1 MNVEKNGIQAI
12 LSAITAIELNDP
24 AQITWK
30 KLLRK
35 KFTANDAIVVA
46 VNLIPLIGVWAW
58 QWDAKEMF
66 LVYCLETV
74 IVGGYNVLQMLLT
87 AIVKKKDVWDD
98 STGTMMPG
106 LFFVFFFIIHYGFFV
121 FIQLSLFL
129 SIIHLPGLD
138 GLGSAFTFLFHFPD
152 YLGRDALIVLLLFV
166 FSYGVMM
173 TRKHLW
179 SGAYKTAS
187 MGMLMFT
194 PYPRIFVQQFVVILG
209 SFVLVFG
216 ARASGIFMLIFV
228 TVKILFELVLDFDQL
243 FEEYQRKQPEKT
255 S

>member
-1 MNVEKNGIQAI
+1 MKKNGIQTI
-12 LSAITAIELNDP
+12 LSPVTAMELNDP

-30 KLLRK
+30 KLLKK
-35 KFTANDAIVVA
+35 KFTVNDVIVVA

-58 QWDAKEMF
+58 EWNAKEMF

-74 IVGGYNVLQMLLT
+74 IVGGYNVLRMLLT
-87 AIVKKKDVWDD
+87 AIIKKRDVWDD
-98 STGTMMPG
+98 RTGTMMPG
-106 LFFVFFFIIHYGFFV
+106 LFFIFFFIIHYGFFV

-138 GLGSAFTFLFHFPD
+138 NFGSAFTFLFHFPD
-152 YLGRDALIVLLLFV
+152 YLSRDALTVLLLFV
-166 FSYGVMM
+166 FSYGVVI

-179 SGAYKTAS
+179 NGAYKTAS

-216 ARASGIFMLIFV
+216 TGATGIFMMIFV
-228 TVKILFELVLDFDQL
+228 TVKILFELLLDFDQF
-243 FEEYQRKQPEKT
+243 FEAYQGKQPGKT